1 MTSHYL
7 RHILGLDSRV
17 PDVVRIDK
25 HDRALFVAAGAG
37 VAEHGGWPQ
46 ASPVYLIFEGFEEF
60 TAAPGAAASFARC
73 GAHEDLAEPIHVQIL

>member
-37 VAEHGGWPQ
+37 VAEYGIRPE
-46 ASPVYLIFEGFEEF
+46 APPVHLIFKGFEEF
-60 TAAPGAAASFARC
+60 TAAPGTAAPLTRS
-73 GAHEDLAEPIHVQIL
+73 GAHEDLAEPFHVQIL